1 MTMNGRE
8 RFVAALQGKA
18 VDRPAVAH
26 VAVLTSV
33 ELQEQTGCYMPAVHH
48 DPAAQATLLAANHDV
63 MGYDA
68 VGFLI
73 NYFTEPVA
81 LGVDIDWG
89 SPTNLPMYKSH
100 PWRQPGDAVI
110 PPGMLSRR
118 PILTGIE
125 TIRHAQ
131 RHCGDRMGIIGK
143 IMGPL
148 SMVQVMHGLE
158 PTMMG
163 LVEDPDGITQFL
175 EATID
180 LLVAYGN
187 AQFAEGADALII
199 GEGGAGAQMLSPDMY
214 EAMLLDIHRRLVG
227 RLEGPAILHMCGDIR
242 PRLGMLARTGIACF
256 NFDWAVP
263 PREMVEKADGY
274 TVMGNIS
281 TADLLNAEPD
291 VIARQVK
298 ECVESGVHVISPG
311 CAVSPR
317 CSVRNLRVLPDTV
330 AALHR

>member
-1 MTMNGRE
+1 MMNGRE
-8 RFVAALQGKA
+8 RFVEALHGRP

-33 ELQEQTGCYMPAVHH
+33 ELQEQTGCRMPEVHH
-48 DPAAQATLLAANHDV
+48 DAAAQATLLAANHDV

-100 PWRQPGDAVI
+100 PWQTIEDVVI
-110 PPGMLSRR
+110 PRGVLTRR

-125 TIRHAQ
+125 TIRYAQ
-131 RHCGDRMGIIGK
+131 QHCGDRMGIIGK

-158 PTMMG
+158 KTMIG
-163 LVEDPDGITQFL
+163 LVEDPERIAQFL

-180 LLVAYGN
+180 LLADYGN
-187 AQFAEGADALII
+187 AQFAEGADAIII
-199 GEGGAGAQMLSPDMY
+199 GEGGAGAQMVSPDMY
-214 EAMLLDIHRRLVG
+214 EAMLLDVHQRLVRRLQ
-227 RLEGPAILHMCGDIR
+227 GPAILHMCGDVR
-242 PRLGMLARTGIACF
+242 PRLAMLARTGIACF

-263 PREMVEKADGY
+263 PREMVEQARGY

-281 TADLLNAEPD
+281 TGDLLNAEPD
-291 VIARQVK
+291 VIARQVV
-298 ECVESGVHVISPG
+298 ECVESGVHIISPG

-330 AALHR
+330 AARG